1 MRNFLKSVFVL
12 MFISSL
18 FTSCNDNDDIP
29 PSSESIQDFVWKGL
43 NFYYLYQPQIANL
56 NDAKNT
62 NQNDLN
68 NFLANF
74 SSPENL
80 FESLI
85 YDRQNIDKYS
95 VIFSDYNRLEG
106 ILSGTTKNNGAKIG
120 FKLKTGSTT
129 DIFGY
134 VKYISP
140 NSDAST
146 KPIQRGTLFTGIN
159 GTPLT
164 INNYVSLSSQDNYT
178 LNLADFNVGNI
189 TPNGISV
196 SLTKSIYSENP
207 VFLKNTHSVGSR
219 KMGYLV
225 YNGFYGNYETE
236 LNDAFAYFKTQ
247 NVTDLIL
254 DLRYNQGGSIATATR
269 LGSMITGQF
278 SGQIFTQQQWNPKLQ
293 SRLNPESL
301 LEKFTNNLANGN
313 SINNLNLSKV
323 YILTSGSTASASE
336 LIINCLKPYITV
348 VQIGTKTVGKN
359 VGSITVYDSP
369 TFRKQDLNPNHNYA
383 MQPIVLKT
391 LNKVGFGEY
400 SLGITPDIATNILP
414 ENLGNL
420 GVLGDANE
428 PLLAKVLNV
437 ISLGGRIAQPTNFKV
452 FEDIIDKSSRNLESE
467 MYIN

>member
-18 FTSCNDNDDIP
+18 FTSCNDNDDNP

-56 NDAKNT
+56 SDAKNT

-95 VIFSDYNRLEG
+95 VIFSNFNKLEG
-106 ILSGTTKNNGAKIG
+106 ILEGTTKNNGAKLG
-120 FKLKTGSTT
+120 FKFKTGSTT
-129 DIFGY
+129 EIFGY
-134 VKYISP
+134 VKYILP

-164 INNYVSLSSQDNYT
+164 VNNYVSLSSQDNYT
-178 LNLADFNVGNI
+178 LNFADYNAGNI

-207 VFLKNTHSVGSR
+207 VLLKNTHIVGAR

-225 YNGFYGNYETE
+225 YNGFYANYEAE
-236 LNDAFAYFKTQ
+236 LNDAFAYFRNQ

-254 DLRYNQGGSIATATR
+254 DLRYNQGGSIATAAR

-278 SGQIFTQQQWNPKLQ
+278 SGQIFAQQLWNPKLQ

-301 LEKFTNNLANGN
+301 TNRFPSELGNGGIIN
-313 SINNLNLSKV
+313 SLNLSKV

-336 LIINCLKPYITV
+336 LVINCLKPYINV

-359 VGSITVYDSP
+359 VGSITLYDSP
-369 TFRKQDLNPNHNYA
+369 TFRKQDLNPNHFYA

-400 SLGITPDIATNILP
+400 QLGITPDAANILP

-420 GVLGDANE
+420 GVLGDPNE
-428 PLLAKVLNV
+428 LLLAKVLNV
-437 ISLGGRIAQPTNFKV
+437 ILLGGRSTQPANYKI
-452 FEDIIDKSSRNLESE
+452 FEEIINKSGRNLESE